1 LPRAPQT
8 LFPPAVQEILPEP
21 KQVLASVQGIRHE
34 VSAYTQF
41 CYLLLIN
48 HSQLGNPF
56 FSGSNF
62 ITIKLVHG
70 EWTSCRNRR
79 RRDS

>member
-1 LPRAPQT
+1 LPRAPQAIS
-8 LFPPAVQEILPEP
+8 LPVVQEILPEP
-21 KQVLASVQGIRHE
+21 EQVLVSAQGIRHE

-48 HSQLGNPF
+48 HSQLSNPS

-62 ITIKLVHG
+62 ITIKLIHG

-79 RRDS
+79 WRNS

>member
-21 KQVLASVQGIRHE
+21 EQVLASVQGIRHE